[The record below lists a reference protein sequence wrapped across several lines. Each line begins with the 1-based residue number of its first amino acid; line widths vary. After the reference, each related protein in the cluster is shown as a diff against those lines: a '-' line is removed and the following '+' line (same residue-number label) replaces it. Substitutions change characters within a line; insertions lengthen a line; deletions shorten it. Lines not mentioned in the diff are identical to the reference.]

1 MDTAKPLAGLKVI
14 ELGTLI
20 AGPFAARIC
29 AEFGAQVIK
38 VESPNGGDPLRK
50 WRKLYEGTSLWWFVQ
65 ARNKQSLT
73 LNLKD
78 ADGIAILKKLISE
91 ADILIENFRPGTL
104 EKLGLDWDTLHA
116 LNPALVMVRLS
127 GFGQTRPQKDQP
139 GFGAVGESMGG
150 LRYITAFEDRPP
162 VRTGISI
169 GDSIAALWGVIG
181 ALMALRHREVN
192 HGKGQIVDVALYE
205 AVFAMMES
213 MVPEFDVM
221 GFVRERTGNIM
232 PGITPSSI
240 HTCSDGKAVQIG
252 ANGDA
257 IFQRFMRAIGRDD
270 LADDPTLADNAG
282 RDTRRDELYA
292 LIDGWAASLAQDEV
306 LKVLEQAEVPA
317 SKIYSAADMFT
328 DPQYLAREMFLNAT
342 LPDGKSFKMPGIT
355 PSSIHT
361 CSDGKAVQIGANGD
375 AIFQRFMRAIGRD
388 DLAADPTLADNAG
401 RDARRDEL
409 YTLIDR
415 WAASLPQEQVLQV
428 LEQAEV
434 PASKIYSAADMFTD
448 PQYLAREMF
457 LNATLPDGKPFKMPG
472 IVPKLS
478 ETPGSAEWTG
488 PALGEHTDS
497 ILQRLGYDA
506 TQIAE
511 LRGRGAI

>member
-1 MDTAKPLAGLKVI
+1 MDTTKPLAGLKVI

-29 AEFGAQVIK
+29 AEFGADVIK
-38 VESPNGGDPLRK
+38 VESPKDGDPLRK

-127 GFGQTRPQKDQP
+127 GFGQTGPLKDQP

-150 LRYITAFEDRPP
+150 LRYITGFDDRPP

-192 HGKGQIVDVALYE
+192 QGKGQIVDVALYE

-282 RDTRRDELYA
+282 RDARRDELYA
-292 LIDGWAASLAQDEV
+292 LIDRWAASLPQDEV
-306 LKVLEQAEVPA
+306 LKVLEQADVPA
-317 SKIYSAADMFT
+317 SKIYSAADMVT
-328 DPQYLAREMFLNAT
+328 DPQYLAREMFLSAT
-342 LPDGKSFKMPGIT
+342 LPDGK
-355 PSSIHT
+355 
-361 CSDGKAVQIGANGD
+361 A
-375 AIFQRFMRAIGRD
+375 
-388 DLAADPTLADNAG
+388 
-401 RDARRDEL
+401 
-409 YTLIDR
+409 
-415 WAASLPQEQVLQV
+415 
-428 LEQAEV
+428 
-434 PASKIYSAADMFTD
+434 
-448 PQYLAREMF
+448 
-457 LNATLPDGKPFKMPG
+457 FKMPG

-478 ETPGSAEWTG
+478 DTPGSAEWTG

-497 ILQRLGYDA
+497 ILRQLGYDEA
-506 TQIAE
+506 QIAE